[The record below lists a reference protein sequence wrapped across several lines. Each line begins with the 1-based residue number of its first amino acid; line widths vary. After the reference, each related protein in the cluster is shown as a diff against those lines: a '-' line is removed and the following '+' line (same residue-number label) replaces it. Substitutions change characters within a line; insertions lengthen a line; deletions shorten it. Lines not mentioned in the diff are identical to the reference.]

1 MGGAPAPVKPAL
13 TRRSAPWQCP
23 AVSELFVYG
32 LIALLVILDPPGTA
46 AIFLAI
52 TPRDTGPQR
61 RRRAVKATLIAAIV
75 LVGFAVGGEVLL
87 RAMGIGLP
95 AFQVAGGIL
104 LFLLA
109 ADMVMLRQSGL
120 RTTEREQAEAE
131 AAVHDISV
139 FPLAIPLIAGPGA
152 MTTVVLLRGR
162 AGDDSAALLAVLA
175 ALALALA
182 ATLAAMFAAV
192 PLVRLLGRTGSDVVS
207 RVFGVVLAALA
218 AQIALDGVRG
228 FLAA

>member
-1 MGGAPAPVKPAL
+1 ML
-13 TRRSAPWQCP
+13 
-23 AVSELFVYG
+23 ELFLYAFV
-32 LIALLVILDPPGTA
+32 AFLVILDPPGTA
-46 AIFLAI
+46 AIFLGI
-52 TPRDTGPQR
+52 TPRDTPA
-61 RRRAVKATLIAAIV
+61 RRRAQALKACWIAALV
-75 LVGFAVGGEVLL
+75 LVVFGVAGEFLL

-109 ADMVMLRQSGL
+109 ADMVMVRHSGL
-120 RTTEREQAEAE
+120 RATVRERAEAQ
-131 AAVHDISV
+131 ASDHDISV

-162 AGDDSAALLAVLA
+162 AGDDPQALAAVFG

-182 ATLAAMFAAV
+182 VTLVAMLAAA
-192 PLVRLLGRTGSDVVS
+192 PLMRLLGQTGADVLS
-207 RVFGVVLAALA
+207 RVLGVVLAALA

-228 FLAA
+228 FFAA

>member
-1 MGGAPAPVKPAL
+1 M
-13 TRRSAPWQCP
+13 
-23 AVSELFVYG
+23 SELFVYG

>member
-1 MGGAPAPVKPAL
+1 VL
-13 TRRSAPWQCP
+13 
-23 AVSELFVYG
+23 ELFIHAFV
-32 LIALLVILDPPGTA
+32 AFVVILDPSGTA
-46 AIFLAI
+46 AIFLGI
-52 TPRDTGPQR
+52 TPRDTPA
-61 RRRAVKATLIAAIV
+61 RRRAQALKATWIAALV
-75 LVGFAVGGEVLL
+75 LVVFGVAGEFLL

-109 ADMVMLRQSGL
+109 ADMVMARHSGL
-120 RTTEREQAEAE
+120 RATARERAEAE
-131 AAVHDISV
+131 ASDHDISV

-162 AGDDSAALLAVLA
+162 AGDDTEALAAVFG

-182 ATLAAMFAAV
+182 VTLAAMLAAL
-192 PLVRLLGRTGSDVVS
+192 PLMRVLGQTGADVLS
-207 RVFGVVLAALA
+207 RVLGVVLAAFA

-228 FLAA
+228 FFAG

>member
-1 MGGAPAPVKPAL
+1 M
-13 TRRSAPWQCP
+13 
-23 AVSELFVYG
+23 SELFVYG

-52 TPRDTGPQR
+52 TPRDTPAER

-75 LVGFAVGGEVLL
+75 LVGFAVGGEFLL

-131 AAVHDISV
+131 AALHDISV

-162 AGDDSAALLAVLA
+162 AGDDAAALLAVLA
-175 ALALALA
+175 ALALALSV
-182 ATLAAMFAAV
+182 TLTAMLAAV
-192 PLVRLLGRTGSDVVS
+192 PLGRLLRRTGSDVVS

-218 AQIALDGVRG
+218 VQIALDGLRG

>member
-1 MGGAPAPVKPAL
+1 ML
-13 TRRSAPWQCP
+13 
-23 AVSELFVYG
+23 ELFIHAFV
-32 LIALLVILDPPGTA
+32 AFVVILDPSGTA
-46 AIFLAI
+46 AIFLGI
-52 TPRDTGPQR
+52 TPRDTPA
-61 RRRAVKATLIAAIV
+61 RRRAQALKATWIAALV
-75 LVGFAVGGEVLL
+75 LVVFGIAGEFLL

-109 ADMVMLRQSGL
+109 ADMVMARHSGL
-120 RTTEREQAEAE
+120 RATARERAEASD
-131 AAVHDISV
+131 HDISV

-162 AGDDSAALLAVLA
+162 AGDHPEALAAVFG

-182 ATLAAMFAAV
+182 VTLAAMLAAS
-192 PLVRLLGRTGSDVVS
+192 PLMRVLGQTGADVLS
-207 RVFGVVLAALA
+207 RVLGVVLAAFA

-228 FLAA
+228 FFAG